1 MAEYIL
7 GLDIGSVSVKVAL
20 LEGDRLTAKAYLKNQ
35 GLIPTV
41 QEGLRQMPKVKI
53 RGVGVCGSGASF
65 VKVLVGGDYIDSEII
80 SHMVAA
86 LRVYP
91 DARTIMDVGGED
103 SKLMLVKNGVL
114 VDFQMNKTCG
124 AGSGAMV
131 ETIASR
137 LGYKIEDVGRIALE
151 SKERLT
157 LPAKCG
163 IFMQSEV
170 VSQLNKGRPVSD
182 ILMGVCRALVANYLI
197 LAKGKKLFEPVLFQ
211 GAVAK
216 NQAVAR
222 AFEEALKCPVIVP
235 EYPEFAGAVGIA
247 LLTEEQM
254 DGRKT
259 NFRGDAIL
267 APEHCIEV
275 KQCPDPCPN
284 KCELTLLLY
293 QGRALAVFGS
303 KCGRWEN
310 PTAFSSVVSSRK
322 CSPAECIPLPC
333 QLHPAPA
340 PQ

>member
-1 MAEYIL
+1 MITL
-7 GLDIGSVSVKVAL
+7 GIDIGSVSAKFALIENDKLVSKV
-20 LEGDRLTAKAYLKNQ
+20 YLRNK
-35 GLIPTV
+35 GLILTV
-41 QEGLRQMPKVKI
+41 QAGLKELPKVKI
-53 RGVGVCGSGASF
+53 DAVGITGSGKEF
-65 VKVLVGGDYIDSEII
+65 VRSLVGGDYVDSEII
-80 SHMVAA
+80 AHLVAC
-86 LRVYP
+86 LKQYP

-103 SKLMLVKNGVL
+103 SKLMLIKDGVL
-114 VDFQMNKTCG
+114 TDFQMNKICG
-124 AGSGAMV
+124 AGSGAML

-151 SKERLT
+151 NKEQLA

-182 ILMGVCRALVANYLI
+182 ILMGVCRAMVANYLI
-197 LAKGKKLFEPVLFQ
+197 LAKGKKLLEPVVFQ

-222 AFEEALKCPVIVP
+222 AFEEALKCPVIIP

-254 DGRKT
+254 DGRET

-267 APEHCIEV
+267 APEYCIEV

-310 PTAFSSVVSSRK
+310 PTAFSSVVSSQK
-322 CSPAECIPLPC
+322 CSPAGYKRGDV

>member
-1 MAEYIL
+1 MADYFL
-7 GLDIGSVSVKVAL
+7 GLDIGSVSVKLAL
-20 LEGDRLTAKAYLKNQ
+20 LEGDMLTAKAYLKNQ
-35 GLIPTV
+35 GLVPTI
-41 QEGLRQMPKVKI
+41 QQGLKQMPKVQI
-53 RGVGVCGSGASF
+53 SGVGVTGSGSEF
-65 VKVLVGGDYIDSEII
+65 VSGLVGGDYVDSEII
-80 SHMVAA
+80 SHVVSA
-86 LRVYP
+86 LKVFP
-91 DARTIMDVGGED
+91 DTKTIMDVGGED
-103 SKLMLVKNGVL
+103 SKLMLVKDGVL
-114 VDFQMNKTCG
+114 SDFQMNKTCG

-151 SKERLT
+151 SKEQLA
-157 LPAKCG
+157 LPSKCG

-182 ILMGVCRALVANYLI
+182 ILMGVCRAMVANYLI

-222 AFEEALKCPVIVP
+222 AFEEALKCTVIVP

-310 PTAFSSVVSSRK
+310 PTAFSSVVPSQK
-322 CSPAECIPLPC
+322 CSPGGYKRGDAL
-333 QLHPAPA
+333 LHPAPA
-340 PQ
+340 LQ